1 MSMQLQQEI
10 ETIKSRLRSLVATAK
25 DAVEKAVRSVDERD
39 AALAKEVIDGDVVLD
54 HAEVGLEEDCLQ
66 ILALHQPVA
75 TNLRVII
82 SVMKINNDME
92 RIGDLAVNIAER
104 ALFLCSQ
111 APVSA
116 PSDLAQM
123 RVKTLAMLTGSV
135 DALVQLD
142 TQRAREIRTA
152 DDEVDD
158 INRQLFKEFFAAVR
172 KDPEHV
178 ERLLS
183 YLSVGRHLERIA
195 DYATNIAEDVIYLM
209 EGEIVRHKPS
219 FPGSCRE

>member
-1 MSMQLQQEI
+1 MSMHLQQEI
-10 ETIKSRLRSLVATAK
+10 ETIKNRLRTLVATAK
-25 DAVEKAVRSVDERD
+25 DAVEKAVKSVDERD
-39 AALAKEVIDGDVVLD
+39 AALAQAVVDGDFELD
-54 HAEVGLEEDCLQ
+54 RAEVGLEEDCLK

-75 TNLRVII
+75 TNLRVIV
-82 SVMKINNDME
+82 SVMKMNNDIE
-92 RIGDLAVNIAER
+92 RIGDLAVNIADR
-104 ALFLCSQ
+104 GLFLCSQ
-111 APVSA
+111 APIAA
-116 PSDLAQM
+116 PSDLARM
-123 RVKTLAMLTGSV
+123 RAKTLAMLTGSV

-142 TQRAREIRTA
+142 TQRAREIRAA

-158 INRQLFKEFFAAVR
+158 LNRQLFQEFFAAVR
-172 KDPEHV
+172 KDPEQV

-219 FPGSCRE
+219 LPGGAS

>member
-1 MSMQLQQEI
+1 MSMHLQQEI
-10 ETIKSRLRSLVATAK
+10 ENLKNKLLGLVATTK

-39 AALAKEVIDGDVVLD
+39 AALAQAVIDGDFEID
-54 HAEVGLEEDCLQ
+54 RAEVGLEEDCLK

-75 TNLRVII
+75 TNLRVIV
-82 SVMKINNDME
+82 SVMKMNNDNE

-104 ALFLCSQ
+104 ALFLCSE
-111 APVSA
+111 APIEA
-116 PSDLAQM
+116 PSDLAEM
-123 RVKTLAMLTGSV
+123 RVKALAMLTGSV
-135 DALVQLD
+135 DALVHLD

-158 INRQLFKEFFAAVR
+158 INRLLFKEFSAAVR
-172 KDPEHV
+172 KRPEQV

-209 EGEIVRHKPS
+209 EGEIVRHKPTL
-219 FPGSCRE
+219 PEK

>member
-1 MSMQLQQEI
+1 MSMHLQHEI
-10 ETIKSRLRSLVATAK
+10 ETIKNRLRSLVATAK

-39 AALAKEVIDGDVVLD
+39 AALAQEVIDGDVVLD
-54 HAEVGLEEDCLQ
+54 HAEVGLEEDCLK

-75 TNLRVII
+75 TDLRVIV
-82 SVMKINNDME
+82 SVMKMNNDME

-111 APVSA
+111 APLAA
-116 PSDLAQM
+116 PSDLAKM

-158 INRQLFKEFFAAVR
+158 INRQLFKDFCTAVR
-172 KDPEHV
+172 KDPEQV

-195 DYATNIAEDVIYLM
+195 DYATNIAEDVIYLI

-219 FPGSCRE
+219 LPERGGE

>member
-1 MSMQLQQEI
+1 MSMHLQQEI
-10 ETIKSRLRSLVATAK
+10 ETIKHRLRSLVATAK
-25 DAVEKAVRSVDERD
+25 DAVEKAVKSVDERD
-39 AALAKEVIDGDVVLD
+39 AALAQAVVDGDFELD
-54 HAEVGLEEDCLQ
+54 RAEVGLEEDCLK
-66 ILALHQPVA
+66 ILALYQPVA
-75 TNLRVII
+75 TNLRVIV
-82 SVMKINNDME
+82 SVMKMNNDIE

-111 APVSA
+111 APIAA
-116 PSDLAQM
+116 PSDLARM
-123 RVKTLAMLTGSV
+123 RTKTLAMLTGSV

-142 TQRAREIRTA
+142 TQRAREVREA

-158 INRQLFKEFFAAVR
+158 INRQLFKEFYAAVR
-172 KDPEHV
+172 KDPEQV

-219 FPGSCRE
+219 LTGSCRE

>member
-10 ETIKSRLRSLVATAK
+10 ETIKTRLRSLVATAK

-54 HAEVGLEEDCLQ
+54 HAEVGLEEDCLK

-75 TNLRVII
+75 TDLRVIV
-82 SVMKINNDME
+82 SVMKMNNDME

-111 APVSA
+111 APVAA
-116 PSDLAQM
+116 PSDLAKM

-158 INRQLFKEFFAAVR
+158 INRQLFQEFFAAVR
-172 KDPEHV
+172 KDPEQV
-178 ERLLS
+178 EKLLS

-209 EGEIVRHKPS
+209 SGEIVRHKPS
-219 FPGSCRE
+219 LPGSCRE

>member
-1 MSMQLQQEI
+1 MSMHLQHEI
-10 ETIKSRLRSLVATAK
+10 ETIKNRLRSLVATAK

-39 AALAKEVIDGDVVLD
+39 AALAQEVIDGDVVLD
-54 HAEVGLEEDCLQ
+54 HAEVGLEEDCLK

-75 TNLRVII
+75 TDLRVIV
-82 SVMKINNDME
+82 SVMKMNNDME

-111 APVSA
+111 APLAA
-116 PSDLAQM
+116 PSDLAKM

-158 INRQLFKEFFAAVR
+158 INRQLFKDFCTAVR
-172 KDPEHV
+172 KDPEQV

-195 DYATNIAEDVIYLM
+195 DYATNIAEDVIYLI

-219 FPGSCRE
+219 LPGSGRE

>member
-1 MSMQLQQEI
+1 MSMHLQHEI

-39 AALAKEVIDGDVVLD
+39 AALAQEVIDGDVVLD
-54 HAEVGLEEDCLQ
+54 HAEVGLEEDCLK

-75 TNLRVII
+75 TDLRVIV
-82 SVMKINNDME
+82 SVMKMNNDME

-111 APVSA
+111 APLAA
-116 PSDLAQM
+116 PSHLAKM

-158 INRQLFKEFFAAVR
+158 LNRQLFKDFCTAVR
-172 KDPEHV
+172 KDPEQV

-195 DYATNIAEDVIYLM
+195 DYATNIAEDVIYLI

-219 FPGSCRE
+219 LPEGGGE

>member
-1 MSMQLQQEI
+1 MSMHLQQEI
-10 ETIKSRLRSLVATAK
+10 ETLKSKLRSLVATAK
-25 DAVEKAVRSVDERD
+25 DAVEKAVKSVDERD
-39 AALAKEVIDGDVVLD
+39 AVLAQAVVDGDVELD
-54 HAEVGLEEDCLQ
+54 RAEVGLEEDCLK

-75 TNLRVII
+75 TDLRVIV
-82 SVMKINNDME
+82 SVMKMNNDIE

-104 ALFLCSQ
+104 ALFLCSE
-111 APVSA
+111 APIAA

-123 RVKTLAMLTGSV
+123 RAKTLAMLTGSV
-135 DALVQLD
+135 DALMRLD
-142 TQRAREIRTA
+142 AQRARAVRAA
-152 DDEVDD
+152 DDEVDE
-158 INRQLFKEFFAAVR
+158 INRQLFKEFAAAVR
-172 KDPEHV
+172 KNPEQV

-219 FPGSCRE
+219 LPGT